1 MCQHG
6 LPWAH
11 EGAQR
16 QPTGHDRL
24 RSGVLTYHFALAG
37 APLADPP
44 TTRALLLASGFAEV
58 EVRPL
63 AGCGSSLQ

>member
-1 MCQHG
+1 
-6 LPWAH
+6 
-11 EGAQR
+11 
-16 QPTGHDRL
+16 
-24 RSGVLTYHFALAG
+24 VLTYHFALAG